1 MHELLLFAS
10 VPGQQHHE
18 LLQQLAG
25 LTATQPTRRLER
37 HLVFKAYRRPG
48 NVNTRIGG
56 SQDLQTPEIQRL
68 TKMLNGAMFYTQV
81 VGPVTERDFGSA
93 PLPQFKATRP
103 EVNDKRPVEGDLGN
117 GYDFEDQR
125 WRLEFRDIPEP
136 GTRTTVTTRLMANA
150 SLPRGDVLTPMNAWG
165 YRSASCHP
173 RGAEAH
179 VVADILCSFVTEYI
193 LEGDVFIYN
202 DIVLFLHR
210 VLNFPTDN
218 HDPQS
223 PRQTL
228 PALREM
234 IPLDRGGSYVLQA
247 VVTVN
252 DGSNPE
258 SMKLASQHL
267 LGLKEQLKSAVKLEQ
282 ADRLSLDT
290 RVK

>member
-18 LLQQLAG
+18 LLQQLTG
-25 LTATQPTRRLER
+25 LTAAQPTHRLER

-48 NVNTRIGG
+48 SVNTRIGG

-81 VGPVTERDFGSA
+81 VGPVTEKDFGSV
-93 PLPQFKATRP
+93 PLSQFTARST
-103 EVNDKRPVEGDLGN
+103 VNDKRPAEGDQGN
-117 GYDFEDQR
+117 WYDFEDQR

-136 GTRTTVTTRLMANA
+136 GARTTVTTRLMANA
-150 SLPRGDVLTPMNAWG
+150 TLPRGDVLTPMNAWG

-173 RGAEAH
+173 GAAEVH
-179 VVADILCSFVTEYI
+179 VIADSFCSFVTEYI
-193 LEGDVFIYN
+193 MEGEVFIHN
-202 DIVLFLHR
+202 DIVLFLYR
-210 VLNFPTDN
+210 VLTFPADS

-234 IPLDRGGSYVLQA
+234 IPLDRSGGYVLQA
-247 VVTVN
+247 VVTVT

-258 SMKLASQHL
+258 IMKLASQRL

>member
-18 LLQQLAG
+18 LLQQLTG
-25 LTATQPTRRLER
+25 LTAAQPTHRLER

-48 NVNTRIGG
+48 SVNTRIGG

-68 TKMLNGAMFYTQV
+68 AKMLNGAMFYTQV
-81 VGPVTERDFGSA
+81 VGPVTEKDFGSV
-93 PLPQFKATRP
+93 PLSQFTARST
-103 EVNDKRPVEGDLGN
+103 VNDKRPAEGDQGN
-117 GYDFEDQR
+117 WYDFEDQR

-136 GTRTTVTTRLMANA
+136 GARTTVTTRLMANA
-150 SLPRGDVLTPMNAWG
+150 TLPRGDVLTPMNAWG
-165 YRSASCHP
+165 Y
-173 RGAEAH
+173 
-179 VVADILCSFVTEYI
+179 SFVTEYI
-193 LEGDVFIYN
+193 MEGEVFIHN
-202 DIVLFLHR
+202 DIVLFLYR
-210 VLNFPTDN
+210 VLTFPADS

-234 IPLDRGGSYVLQA
+234 IPLDRSGSYVLQA
-247 VVTVN
+247 VVTVT

-258 SMKLASQHL
+258 IMKLASQRL

>member
-1 MHELLLFAS
+1 MHELLLFAP

-81 VGPVTERDFGSA
+81 VGPVTERDFGSV
-93 PLPQFKATRP
+93 PLPQSRASS
-103 EVNDKRPVEGDLGN
+103 EVNDKRPAEEDLGN

-165 YRSASCHP
+165 Y
-173 RGAEAH
+173 
-179 VVADILCSFVTEYI
+179 SFVTEYI

-210 VLNFPTDN
+210 VLNFPADN

-234 IPLDRGGSYVLQA
+234 IPLDRSGSYVLQA

-258 SMKLASQHL
+258 TMKLASQHL